1 MPAITMKLCSYISS
15 HCCGY
20 PPPEFFGNT
29 AEKEADESSE
39 EGSDYEDEGE
49 EDIDLEDFEEA
60 DEADL
65 LAESDADEPDDEEE
79 EEEEE
84 ETMPPKKKAA
94 PKKATRSPARK
105 KASSVE
111 DLNAGVEGM
120 SLTKDKY
127 SMNGTYPFI
136 LSSHFD
142 DRREFC
148 RVDFFVPTLPTS
160 SFKVKVSEDKLKLL
174 VYTVIPLKF
183 VSEVR
188 LDQTNTDDAEF
199 NASTHENTA
208 YKKIARTIKKDHQDE
223 RNPQLTVI
231 GEPQIIDLPFPCEDE
246 VEHNVEYH
254 SNRAMAAVIQNHRQ
268 FMAVLA
274 VHLTSVEKPQDDVR
288 GGFRIVESEDDG
300 GEEEQEEIDEMA

>member
-1 MPAITMKLCSYISS
+1 
-15 HCCGY
+15 
-20 PPPEFFGNT
+20 
-29 AEKEADESSE
+29 
-39 EGSDYEDEGE
+39 
-49 EDIDLEDFEEA
+49 
-60 DEADL
+60 
-65 LAESDADEPDDEEE
+65 
-79 EEEEE
+79 
-84 ETMPPKKKAA
+84 MPPKKA
-94 PKKATRSPARK
+94 PTKKKAPAARKTPPRK
-105 KASSVE
+105 KASVE

-120 SLTKDKY
+120 SLENPY
-127 SMNGTYPFI
+127 SMDAAYPFI

-148 RVDFFVPTLPTS
+148 RIDFFVPTLPTS
-160 SFKVKVSEDKLKLL
+160 SFKVKVSSDKLKLM

-183 VSEVR
+183 VSEAR
-188 LDQTNTDDAEF
+188 LDQTNTDDDEF

-208 YKKIARTIKKDHQDE
+208 YKKVARTIKKDHQDE

-254 SNRAMAAVIQNHRQ
+254 SNRAMGAVIPNHRQ

-300 GEEEQEEIDEMA
+300 DGAAADDDGDEMA